1 MHARLALGEVALP
14 YHPQELPYDQLIFEG
29 RTMQGVQKLCG
40 QKQRCQHSFFPLGA
54 GAHSPTGNCETDV
67 QRNAE
72 KESSDLA
79 RWEVNEKNAFPPFSI
94 L

>member
-14 YHPQELPYDQLIFEG
+14 YHSQELPYDQLIFEG
-29 RTMQGVQKLCG
+29 RRAMRGAYKLCG
-40 QKQRCQHSFFPLGA
+40 QKQRCQHSFFSP

-72 KESSDLA
+72 KEPSDLA
-79 RWEVNEKNAFPPFSI
+79 RWEVNEKNAFPPFPI